1 MREVKEA
8 KCGKDFL
15 DHARPFVVNMTG
27 NKKTLHIKGCQR
39 CPYSKFLYKYL
50 DFDTLEEAESF
61 PLAFSKC
68 QRCFPT
74 Q

>member
-1 MREVKEA
+1 MREIKEA

-15 DHARPFVVNMTG
+15 DHARSFVVNMTG
-27 NKKTLHIKGCQR
+27 NKKTLRIKG
-39 CPYSKFLYKYL
+39 
-50 DFDTLEEAESF
+50 
-61 PLAFSKC
+61 C